1 MQKLQS
7 GSRPPRGGRGLK
19 YVDVVYRMV
28 NVESPPSRGAWI
40 EIEDTYFE
48 VTETWGRPPR
58 GGRGLKSLRG
68 RRKAPS
74 PMSPPSRGAWIEIS
88 LRTGSYPSIGVA
100 PLAGGVD

>member
-1 MQKLQS
+1 MLD
-7 GSRPPRGGRGLK
+7 SRPPRGGRGLK

-74 PMSPPSRGAWIEIS
+74 PMSPPSRGAWIEIPPAS
-88 LRTGSYPSIGVA
+88 KTHGGNRVA

>member
-1 MQKLQS
+1 M
-7 GSRPPRGGRGLK
+7 K

-74 PMSPPSRGAWIEIS
+74 PMSPPSRGAWIEILILKS
-88 LRTGSYPSIGVA
+88 VTDVFLVA

>member
-1 MQKLQS
+1 M
-7 GSRPPRGGRGLK
+7 K

-74 PMSPPSRGAWIEIS
+74 PMSPPSRGAWIEIPPAS
-88 LRTGSYPSIGVA
+88 KTHGGNRVA

>member
-7 GSRPPRGGRGLK
+7 ASRPPRGGRGLK

-58 GGRGLKSLRG
+58 GGRGLKSYADMITRP
-68 RRKAPS
+68 A
-74 PMSPPSRGAWIEIS
+74 E
-88 LRTGSYPSIGVA
+88 
-100 PLAGGVD
+100 